1 MIRDLFIYLQGG
13 APDAAAVDAAIALA
27 KKHEARVVGLAAVL
41 HPVPVASEW
50 GLAAAGPGAVEMTA
64 AREAAKGWA
73 DAARERLERAGVP
86 HELRMVDAPLAWPEE
101 IAALHARHADLSLF
115 GGAAEQD
122 PNPRHAL
129 GFDALLMHGGRPVLL
144 VPPGTSL
151 PAPVRHVCL
160 AWQPRREATRA
171 LHDALPLLAPGAR
184 VDVAVVD
191 AEPRLLGHGER
202 PGSDIAAHLARH
214 GLDPQVLPVSKGDR
228 KIGLALVEQARESGA
243 ELLVMGGFSHSRWRQ
258 QVFGG
263 VTRTVLAKASL
274 PVLFSH

>member
-1 MIRDLFIYLQGG
+1 MPATPTCRCWG
-13 APDAAAVDAAIALA
+13 AP
-27 KKHEARVVGLAAVL
+27 
-41 HPVPVASEW
+41 PP
-50 GLAAAGPGAVEMTA
+50 P
-64 AREAAKGWA
+64 
-73 DAARERLERAGVP
+73 
-86 HELRMVDAPLAWPEE
+86 LRNPPPP
-101 IAALHARHADLSLF
+101 R
-115 GGAAEQD
+115 GGRPRGGTEQD